1 VKSDWAWGKIGYGLF
16 CATRMK
22 EAREWLGSWRNH
34 PRAEPWMLSN
44 LVAALHHL
52 GEDDEANAVLE
63 HVLNRPTLHNITARF
78 LILGAIRAGL
88 KQQTAQLQQ
97 LLSAIREDQL
107 NDFDRVLIEIP
118 RILAEFLEGRASQF
132 TPSHKER
139 LRRFFRAHQNNKS
152 LLRVFYRTCALIG
165 EKLGSRGPIL
175 WAYRLQYLPVAVGV
189 LIGIGFI
196 IAYLKKNW
204 S

>member
-1 VKSDWAWGKIGYGLF
+1 
-16 CATRMK
+16 
-22 EAREWLGSWRNH
+22 
-34 PRAEPWMLSN
+34 MLSN

-52 GEDDEANAVLE
+52 GEDDEANAVIE